1 VVLPTIFLYP
11 LTVVQIGIYCVKHH
25 YLVDEME
32 TVSHGILWT
41 NLVFLFCLSLF
52 PFVSDWIG
60 IKGLSLFTTAL
71 YTAVSI
77 FPGLGYMVLWIQ
89 V

>member
-1 VVLPTIFLYP
+1 MREIRSSGSVRGVWRNPYP
-11 LTVVQIGIYCVKHH
+11 YR
-25 YLVDEME
+25 D
-32 TVSHGILWT
+32 
-41 NLVFLFCLSLF
+41 CLSLF